1 MSLRGQVRLK
11 RKGKYL
17 AIRESL
23 RTFIQG
29 SFSRKVMKQTLAG
42 KGRTGS
48 EAVEILNVDYFF
60 QGLPRWLS
68 GKESACQCRQHRRP
82 GFNPWVRMIPW
93 RRKWKPT
100 PVFLPRK
107 SQGQRRLAGY
117 SSQGCKELDT
127 TEHTFFKLGF
137 KRQKRIRALV
147 GARHR
152 IVTVSYQVL
161 GTIARTLY
169 TTILICA
176 RILQNRFS

>member
-107 SQGQRRLAGY
+107 SQGQRSLEGY
-117 SSQGCKELDT
+117 SPGGPEESDT
-127 TEHTFFKLGF
+127 TE
-137 KRQKRIRALV
+137 R
-147 GARHR
+147 
-152 IVTVSYQVL
+152 L
-161 GTIARTLY
+161 GTYHVPGPGAILLLLLHMLAWRIPRTEATVHGVARSWT
-169 TTILICA
+169 
-176 RILQNRFS
+176 